1 MTAQRHE
8 QLGWG
13 MVALFALLGLVL
25 ETLHGLKLGGYLS
38 TGAETRRLLWTL
50 GHAHGVLLGLVH
62 LAFAATLRG
71 HDAWTGNGRV
81 WAKGIRFEL
90 NRGRTGI
97 HGLILPPTAAL
108 PTASSRFSPPT
119 VESWEFIGF
128 SGQLDTTPVLS
139 ITYRRLSSLFPNQYT
154 TKSPKS

>member
-1 MTAQRHE
+1 MTPQRHE

-62 LAFAATLRG
+62 LGFAATLRS
-71 HDAWTGNGRV
+71 HDTWAGAGRLWASRCLVTGGV
-81 WAKGIRFEL
+81 
-90 NRGRTGI
+90 
-97 HGLILPPTAAL
+97 AL
-108 PTASSRFSPPT
+108 PVGFLVGGAWLWGNDPNPLVLLSPAGGLALVAGAT
-119 VESWEFIGF
+119 LTWWE
-128 SGQLDTTPVLS
+128 L
-139 ITYRRLSSLFPNQYT
+139 RRRP
-154 TKSPKS
+154 